1 VARVAGTV
9 VEIRDGH
16 ALVECRESSGACDAC
31 GKGRGCSWRR
41 RLGTRSL
48 AVPVPAAAGDL
59 EAGDPVE
66 LEIPDGRL
74 LVAVASLYGPPL
86 VGLLGGPLL
95 LRALDADAGA
105 ASLVAAVTGLLA
117 GLLAARRL
125 TQRGAIVGL
134 VRA

>member
-1 VARVAGTV
+1 MARVVGTV

-31 GKGRGCSWRR
+31 STGRGCSWRR
-41 RLGTRSL
+41 LGRRSL
-48 AVPVPAAAGDL
+48 SVPVPAAFSDL

-86 VGLLGGPLL
+86 LGLLGGPLL
-95 LRALDADAGA
+95 LRALDADGGV

-117 GLLAARRL
+117 GLLTARRL
-125 TQRGAIVGL
+125 TLRGATVGL